1 MSSTERYDACFNRFS
16 FQITK
21 MGRYA
26 TITIPMI
33 EKLKDEDIMQFTLEN
48 ILIRIESFI
57 EEFLE
62 CIILI
67 GGSWQEA
74 LMRSYFLTYGSDKAK
89 TDVQGGC
96 NLGSLI
102 HYAKSEIS
110 FKDNAK
116 KIERIFQHLFGLS
129 PFPDQKTKDIILDM
143 VSVRNVIIHEGG
155 WPSEQHFE
163 QVRTSGAIKISRT
176 INMSAGEISFYKLE
190 LTDKKFV
197 INALMAVQSLM
208 QHLNSRLRKGAS

>member
-1 MSSTERYDACFNRFS
+1 MSSMDRYDACFNRFS

-21 MGRYA
+21 MGKYVS
-26 TITIPMI
+26 ITIPI
-33 EKLKDEDIMQFTLEN
+33 VEKLKDKDIMQFALEY
-48 ILIRIESFI
+48 ILIRIISFI
-57 EEFLE
+57 EEFLG

-67 GGSWQEA
+67 GGCWQEA
-74 LMRSYFLTYGSDKAK
+74 LLRSYFLTHGSDKVK

-110 FKDNAK
+110 FKENAK

-143 VSVRNVIIHEGG
+143 ILVRNVIIHEGG
-155 WPSEQHFE
+155 WPSEQHFR

-176 INMSAGEISFYKLE
+176 INIYVGETSFYKLE
-190 LTDKKFV
+190 LTDKNFV
-197 INALMAVQSLM
+197 FNALMAVQSLM
-208 QHLNSRLRKGAS
+208 QHLNSGIRKAAS